1 MQTAKNTILSSQ
13 NAAKG
18 VWRDINNWFNFS
30 LHLTGVEG
38 NVWVE
43 VSNDPS
49 VMTDGAN
56 IAVPGTP
63 VLTQYTPTADSGKK
77 GIANTTT
84 FYVKNTFVTVAGE
97 TTGSAEASLSVLA
110 GNILVVQSPAK
121 DAGGFATGWNTYV
134 GTTSGAELLQNLE
147 GGAVISPISFGKT
160 FVLLNGVAS
169 SGIVVPVANTS
180 GSPNSGVNITGN
192 LASFPTTSF
201 TAGTATGT
209 ALNQIQVI
217 LDGSGQAMI
226 NPSGIIWNYIR
237 VVKDNTAQTKVTN
250 AYLFGQIG

>member
-1 MQTAKNTILSSQ
+1 MQTAKNTIFSSQ

-18 VWRDINNWFNFS
+18 AWRDINNWFNFS

-56 IAVPGTP
+56 IAAPAAP
-63 VLTQYTPTADSGKK
+63 VLTQFTPIADSHKQ
-77 GIANTTT
+77 GIKNTTT

-97 TTGSAEASLSVLA
+97 TVGSTETSLSVLA
-110 GNILVVQSPAK
+110 GNLLVVQSPAK
-121 DAGGFATGWNTYV
+121 DAGGYATGWNTYV
-134 GTTSGAELLQNLE
+134 STTSGAEQLQNLE
-147 GGAVISPISFGKT
+147 GAVIAPLAFGRT
-160 FVLLNGVAS
+160 FVLLNGVVG
-169 SGIVVPVANTS
+169 SGNLVPGANTS
-180 GSPNSGVNITGN
+180 GSPNAGINITGN
-192 LASFPTTSF
+192 LASFPTTGF
-201 TAGTATGT
+201 TPGTGTGT

-237 VVKDNTAQTKVTN
+237 VVKDNTAQTKVTS
-250 AYLFGQIG
+250 AFLFGQIG